1 MKAVGKLSAYWDR
14 FQTISSTTTPED
26 PRGAWKSYV
35 VSEKVPL
42 TRDETCWI
50 SAYYDL
56 DKKFTKIV
64 VRECKTEKRKR
75 RLVPTALLGAID
87 SEDNAVMRECKAGTK
102 KRTLVTAEERILS
115 SAVES
120 EEKECLKL
128 IGLIVRE

>member
-75 RLVPTALLGAID
+75 
-87 SEDNAVMRECKAGTK
+87 
-102 KRTLVTAEERILS
+102 TLVTAEERIPS

-128 IGLIVRE
+128 IGLIVR